1 MPLRRRGPAPR
12 GARAA
17 RPLARRALLDEAPR
31 HRTGG
36 GIPRA
41 EIHRRLPGLQGS
53 GATLAVGRYT
63 FDRAF
68 HLEGFRDYLALEA
81 GHSSH
86 TVASYLRAGLLLPA
100 PTVSRCDA

>member
-31 HRTGG
+31 HRTRG

-68 HLEGFRDYLALEA
+68 HLEGFRDYLALQA
-81 GHSSH
+81 VHNSH
-86 TVASYLRAGLLLPA
+86 TVTSYLPHVRRP
-100 PTVSRCDA
+100 P